1 MNDFINDVAKGA
13 GKGSKK
19 SRLRIVGEKAGQA
32 VKKGVRAVKTG
43 VKKGAQAVRRFFSRK
58 R

>member
-19 SRLRIVGEKAGQA
+19 SRLRIAGEKVGTAIKTGARA
-32 VKKGVRAVKTG
+32 VKKGAK
-43 VKKGAQAVRRFFSRK
+43 AVRRFFSRK

>member
-19 SRLRIVGEKAGQA
+19 SRLRVIGEKAGKA
-32 VKKGVRAVKTG
+32 VRTGVRAVKTG
-43 VKKGAQAVRRFFSRK
+43 VKKGAKAVRRFFSRK

>member
-19 SRLRIVGEKAGQA
+19 SRLRVIGEKAGQA
-32 VKKGVRAVKTG
+32 VRTGVRAVK
-43 VKKGAQAVRRFFSRK
+43 KGAKAVRRFFSRK

>member
-1 MNDFINDVAKGA
+1 MNFLINDVAKGG

-19 SRLRIVGEKAGQA
+19 SHSRIAGEKFGKAI
-32 VKKGVRAVKTG
+32 KTG
-43 VKKGAQAVRRFFSRK
+43 VKAVKKFFSRK